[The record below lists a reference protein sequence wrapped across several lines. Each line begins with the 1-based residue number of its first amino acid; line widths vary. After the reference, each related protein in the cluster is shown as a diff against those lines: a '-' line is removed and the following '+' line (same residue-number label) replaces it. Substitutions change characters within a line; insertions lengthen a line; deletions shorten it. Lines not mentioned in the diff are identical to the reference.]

1 MIILSGF
8 ETGGERLQAS
18 LDSGDQEDEHSCF
31 SDNTHRDMV
40 QDVQGILNV
49 WKGSYTRTDG
59 STVSGTS
66 VKSIVEEVD
75 ADLASRL
82 DTQINESLS
91 LANAIQAPY
100 DQEIAPGSEGNARVE
115 ALVASLR
122 AQEEILFEVF
132 DTFGL
137 TVEIP
142 E

>member
-1 MIILSGF
+1 MIVLSGF

-40 QDVQGILNV
+40 QDVQGIVNV
-49 WKGSYTRTDG
+49 WQGNYG
-59 STVSGTS
+59 AISGTG
-66 VKSIVEEVD
+66 VKAVVEAVD
-75 ADLASRL
+75 ADLAGRL
-82 DTQINESLS
+82 DAQILTSLE
-91 LANAIQAPY
+91 LAKALKAPY
-100 DQEIAPGSEGNARVE
+100 DQEIAKGNAEGNARVQ
-115 ALVASLR
+115 ALIESLL
-122 AQEEILFEVF
+122 AQETLLFEVF